1 MDDRQEPFSATL
13 ADADV
18 CFPVRPGERI
28 LGAARRAG
36 VWLPYECGWGS
47 CTSCKATLVDGTVEL
62 LFPGAPAVDA
72 RDERRRRIVLCQTTP
87 TSDVVIKAQR
97 VSTSPSEERPT
108 RDLVATLASADEIGP
123 AIGRF
128 VLDLADASGAPVVA
142 DFRPGQYALLEVA
155 PGLRRCYSLAGLP
168 GSPSVELIAKRY
180 DGPGSNALFELRP
193 GDAIHVE
200 LPYGD
205 MWLRPGER
213 PVLLVAGGTGISAI
227 LSMLRLLADGTPEHA
242 ARRVRVLYGAASEA
256 DLVCWAEL
264 VALVARLPHATLH
277 GALVAPVTQWAGTH
291 GFVTHALEELAESGE
306 HHDLA
311 DSDVYLA
318 GPPVMVN
325 SVKESLASLGIQL
338 DRLYVDS
345 FG

>member
-1 MDDRQEPFSATL
+1 MTDDDTSYLVTV
-13 ADADV
+13 ADGDA
-18 CFPVRPGERI
+18 CFRVQQGERI

-47 CTSCKATLVDGTVEL
+47 CTSCKATLVEGTVEL

-87 TSDVVIKAQR
+87 TSDVVLKALR
-97 VSTSPSEERPT
+97 VSTSPTEERPT
-108 RDLVATLASADEIGP
+108 RDLAATLTRFDEIGP

-128 VLDLADASGAPVVA
+128 VLHLTDSSGAPVVS
-142 DFRPGQYALLEVA
+142 DFRAGQYALLEMA

-168 GSPSVELIAKRY
+168 GSQSVELIAKRY
-180 DGPGSNALFELRP
+180 DGPGSTALFGLRP
-193 GDAIHVE
+193 GDTIPVE

-227 LSMLRLLADGTPEHA
+227 LSLVRLLADGTPEHA
-242 ARRVRVLYGAASEA
+242 ARRVRVLYGAATEA
-256 DLVCWAEL
+256 ELVCWDEL
-264 VALVARLPHATLH
+264 VELVARLPHATLH
-277 GALVAPVTQWAGTH
+277 GALVAPVAEWAGTH
-291 GFVTHALEELAESGE
+291 GFVTHALDELAESGE

-318 GPPVMVN
+318 GPPMMVD

-338 DRLYVDS
+338 DRLHVDS